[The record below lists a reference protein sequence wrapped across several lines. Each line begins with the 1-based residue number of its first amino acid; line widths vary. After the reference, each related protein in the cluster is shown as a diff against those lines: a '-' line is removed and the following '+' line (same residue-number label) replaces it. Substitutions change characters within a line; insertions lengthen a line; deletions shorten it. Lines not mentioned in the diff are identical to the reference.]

1 MWAGGEPRELCLEEP
16 RVLKLPVLQPQFRYM
31 QPNGKGRVPMW
42 FMMKKDEGAFFKV
55 PVTRIVSAYLT
66 VCYA

>member
-16 RVLKLPVLQPQFRYM
+16 RVLKLPGGGGLVLQPQFPYM

-42 FMMKKDEGAFFKV
+42 FMMKKGEGSS
-55 PVTRIVSAYLT
+55 RC
-66 VCYA
+66 VCLK

>member
-1 MWAGGEPRELCLEEP
+1 
-16 RVLKLPVLQPQFRYM
+16 VLKLPVLQPQFRYM
-31 QPNGKGRVPMW
+31 QPNEKGRVLMW

-55 PVTRIVSAYLT
+55 PVTRIVSAHLT